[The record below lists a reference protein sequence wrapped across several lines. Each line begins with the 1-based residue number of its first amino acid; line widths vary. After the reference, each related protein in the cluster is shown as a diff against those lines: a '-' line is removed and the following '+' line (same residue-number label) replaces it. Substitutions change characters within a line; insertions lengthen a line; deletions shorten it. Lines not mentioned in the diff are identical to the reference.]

1 MKGPFFLTEE
11 LWYLISVCN
20 CVLHCNPNAQ
30 ENLDHLSTNVSEQDD
45 RSKLAIEGKIG
56 FYWNLR
62 YESCVF
68 NCDNFLKQWSKQS
81 SETGKDIVRKQTI
94 LFQIHTS
101 HILFI
106 FNLLYIGSL
115 IYYSGN
121 RFAFEKL

>member
-1 MKGPFFLTEE
+1 MC
-11 LWYLISVCN
+11 IRDS
-20 CVLHCNPNAQ
+20 CNPNAL

-81 SETGKDIVRKQTI
+81 SETGKDIVRKQTFFFSDPYI
-94 LFQIHTS
+94 SYFIHFQLALHW
-101 HILFI
+101 F
-106 FNLLYIGSL
+106 FYLLLRQPLCI
-115 IYYSGN
+115 
-121 RFAFEKL
+121 